1 MKIFANRRPK
11 RLSGVLFALSMTAA
25 IALPRVAVSESLAD
39 ALVAAYVNSGLLE
52 QNRAVLRAA
61 DEDVALAVSVL
72 KPVLRWTG
80 DFTQQFGTVR
90 TDANDFAP
98 VTRSIDGLSVT
109 ASLIAEILVYDF
121 GSGRFAV
128 EGTKETVLATRET
141 LVSIEQQV
149 LLRAVVAYF
158 GVLRAEENLRLS
170 QNNVRLLSQELQAAE
185 DRFEVGE
192 VTRTDVA
199 LAESQLAAARSN
211 LAGSQGEL
219 LQAEEE
225 YRNAVG
231 QSPGTLSPPPKQPT
245 IDSNIEAAKALALR
259 RHPEVR
265 AAQFQVSAA
274 ELFIRSSE
282 ADMAP
287 RITLNGSYGYRETFN
302 SEAYEHGGTIGVQAG
317 QIIYQGG
324 ALSATVRRNMAQR
337 DQRRANLIVVSRDVA
352 QNVGNAYASLNSAR
366 AQIRATEEQVRASR
380 IAFEGVREEAKLG
393 ARTTLDVL
401 VAEQQF
407 LDAQTARVDAVAQVY
422 VAAYGVL
429 ASTGQLTARDL
440 GLPVQIYDPAAYY
453 NLVKDSPAK
462 YSKQGEKLDR
472 VLRALQKE

>member
-1 MKIFANRRPK
+1 
-11 RLSGVLFALSMTAA
+11 
-25 IALPRVAVSESLAD
+25 
-39 ALVAAYVNSGLLE
+39 
-52 QNRAVLRAA
+52 
-61 DEDVALAVSVL
+61 
-72 KPVLRWTG
+72 
-80 DFTQQFGTVR
+80 
-90 TDANDFAP
+90 
-98 VTRSIDGLSVT
+98 
-109 ASLIAEILVYDF
+109 
-121 GSGRFAV
+121 
-128 EGTKETVLATRET
+128 
-141 LVSIEQQV
+141 
-149 LLRAVVAYF
+149 
-158 GVLRAEENLRLS
+158 
-170 QNNVRLLSQELQAAE
+170 
-185 DRFEVGE
+185 
-192 VTRTDVA
+192 
-199 LAESQLAAARSN
+199 
-211 LAGSQGEL
+211 
-219 LQAEEE
+219 
-225 YRNAVG
+225 
-231 QSPGTLSPPPKQPT
+231 
-245 IDSNIEAAKALALR
+245 
-259 RHPEVR
+259 
-265 AAQFQVSAA
+265 
-274 ELFIRSSE
+274 
-282 ADMAP
+282 MAP